1 MGVGGHAGGLQ
12 CWRETGGVPMVSV
25 AIALAFVPLVLA
37 LALRSRHWAVLVARV
52 ALGWLRDRLS
62 SVPREHRAL
71 QYLLTHAVPGDPRHV
86 LLTLDQW
93 SRRCEHLSC
102 VGPEKGQHWRQRPQR
117 VLELGTSC
125 GYGAVLL
132 ARALPPGARLLTVE
146 RDPQRAAM
154 AEKVIRLAG
163 FDERTLQ
170 LIVGPSEEVI
180 PQLRSRCYEL
190 DLRLLERHRLLAPG
204 ATVMA
209 DHVLCRERRGSC
221 ATHAAS
227 GRFRCRLHRAT
238 LEYCQG
244 ITDGIA
250 ELRYTGRDAGGDATG
265 TGWEWGGNTVGMG
278 WERGGNGVGIGWE
291 HSGNGVGMGSEQWEW
306 GGNGVGKH

>member
-1 MGVGGHAGGLQ
+1 
-12 CWRETGGVPMVSV
+12 VSV

-37 LALRSRHWAVLVARV
+37 LALRSRHWVVLVARV

-102 VGPEKGQHWRQRPQR
+102 VGPEKGRVVERVLSARSPQR

-163 FDERTLQ
+163 FDERTVQ

-180 PQLRSRCYEL
+180 PQLRSRHRMDTTDFILMEHGKSCYER

-209 DHVLCRERRGSC
+209 DHVLVPGAPRFLRYARG
-221 ATHAAS
+221 S

-250 ELRYTGRDAGGDATG
+250 E
-265 TGWEWGGNTVGMG
+265 
-278 WERGGNGVGIGWE
+278 
-291 HSGNGVGMGSEQWEW
+291 
-306 GGNGVGKH
+306 

>member
-1 MGVGGHAGGLQ
+1 M
-12 CWRETGGVPMVSV
+12 
-25 AIALAFVPLVLA
+25 ALAPLA
-37 LALRSRHWAVLVARV
+37 WPWHCHHS
-52 ALGWLRDRLS
+52 
-62 SVPREHRAL
+62 P
-71 QYLLTHAVPGDPRHV
+71 VPGPQPHNHCP
-86 LLTLDQW
+86 TPHGAPGKPCPCW
-93 SRRCEHLSC
+93 SMPHP
-102 VGPEKGQHWRQRPQR
+102 VPAGDGIGR

>member
-1 MGVGGHAGGLQ
+1 
-12 CWRETGGVPMVSV
+12 MVSV

-37 LALRSRHWAVLVARV
+37 LALRSRHYAVLLARV

-62 SVPREHRAL
+62 SAPREHRAL

-102 VGPEKGQHWRQRPQR
+102 VGPDKGRVVERVLSARSPRR

-132 ARALPPGARLLTVE
+132 ARVLPPGARLLTVE

-163 FDERTLQ
+163 FDESTVE

-180 PQLRSRCYEL
+180 PQLRARHGLDAADFILMEHGKRCYER
-190 DLRLLERHRLLAPG
+190 DLRLLERHRLLAAG
-204 ATVMA
+204 ATVLA
-209 DHVLCRERRGSC
+209 DHVLFPGAPRFLRYARGC
-221 ATHAAS
+221 
-227 GRFRCRLHRAT
+227 GRFRCRLHRAS
-238 LEYCQG
+238 LEYFHG
-244 ITDGIA
+244 IPDGIA
-250 ELRYTGRDAGGDATG
+250 ELRYTGRPAGGHRPG
-265 TGWEWGGNTVGMG
+265 TGS
-278 WERGGNGVGIGWE
+278 ERGGNGVRT
-291 HSGNGVGMGSEQWEW
+291 
-306 GGNGVGKH
+306 GGNGVGTWGEWGGNMGGMG